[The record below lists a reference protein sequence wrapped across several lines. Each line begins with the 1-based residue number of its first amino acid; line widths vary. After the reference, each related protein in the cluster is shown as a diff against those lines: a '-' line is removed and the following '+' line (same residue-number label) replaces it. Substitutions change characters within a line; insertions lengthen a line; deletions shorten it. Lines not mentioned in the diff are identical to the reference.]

1 MQLASHLG
9 IDLEGYHVLAGIV
22 ILSADVVVS
31 CGHVLAGI
39 VILSAEVV
47 VSCGF
52 GLMFVLEV

>member
-1 MQLASHLG
+1 MASHLG